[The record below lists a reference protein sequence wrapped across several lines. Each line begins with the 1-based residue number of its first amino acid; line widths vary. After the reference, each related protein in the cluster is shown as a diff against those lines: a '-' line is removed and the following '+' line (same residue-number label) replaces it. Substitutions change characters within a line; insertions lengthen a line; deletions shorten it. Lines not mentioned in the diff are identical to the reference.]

1 MKLIVTEK
9 PSVAMSIAKVLGI
22 EKKHDGWMEGNGYYI
37 TWCVGHLVELAQAGD
52 YNEAYKKWNLN
63 DLPII
68 PDELLYKVSAATEKQ
83 FKVVKKLMLDSNV
96 DRLICAT
103 DAGREGE
110 LIFRLVYYQAQCNKP
125 FDRLWIS
132 SMEDQAIINGFLNLR
147 AGKTYDCLYDA
158 AVCRSQADWLV
169 GINGSRWFSLLY
181 SGKLNV
187 GRVQTPTLA
196 MIVERE
202 LQIRNF
208 IKEKYYINHIDLDGL
223 DAIGEKI
230 KEKSQA
236 ELIRIK
242 TDGRDATIISVDK
255 SIISVKAPNLY
266 DLTSLQRDGNKY
278 FGLTAMETLNA
289 TQQLYEKKLV
299 TYPRTDSQF
308 ITADMKATA
317 EKLIP
322 QASQFLK
329 IPLNNHPD
337 SNAIISDKK
346 VTDHHAIIPTAEI
359 QSFDFRTLSQNET
372 VVLNL
377 IACRLLLATA
387 PRHQYSETIVCAE
400 CSGYTFKAKGK
411 TVVNAGWK
419 EPESLFKSMMK
430 IADKKKGDIVLPDI
444 SKDQVFTSVKAT
456 ISEHD
461 TSPPKRYTEA
471 SLLSAMETAGN
482 EFIDDGGEKKG
493 IGTPATRAAIIEKI
507 VQAEYIERNNK
518 QLIPTDAGIGLIA
531 AVPESVKSPKLTA
544 EWENRLKEIETGK
557 LSKCEFDEM
566 IKLFV
571 ASIVDPSK
579 SINES
584 LIGTFKNSKS
594 NQRESIGVCPRC
606 GNPVY
611 ESEKSFYC
619 SNKECKFVLW
629 KENRFFTDK
638 KKKITKRIAED
649 FLEHKKSKVS
659 GLYSSKKN
667 TKYDAT
673 ILMEDTGEKY
683 VNFKIEFH

>member
-1 MKLIVTEK
+1 M
-9 PSVAMSIAKVLGI
+9 AIAKVLDI
-22 EKKHDGWMEGNGYYI
+22 DQKHDGWMEGNGYYL
-37 TWCVGHLVELAQAGD
+37 TWCVGHLVELAQASD
-52 YNEAYKKWNLN
+52 YNAAYKKWSLS

-68 PDELLYKVSAATEKQ
+68 PGEFLYKVSASTEKQ
-83 FKVVKKLMLDSNV
+83 FKVVEKLMLDSNV

-110 LIFRLVYYQAQCNKP
+110 LIFRLVFYQAKCNKP

-132 SMEDQAIINGFLNLR
+132 SMEDQSIRNGFQNLR
-147 AGKTYDCLYDA
+147 DGKTYDCLYDA

-202 LQIRNF
+202 HQIKNF
-208 IKEKYYINHIDLDGL
+208 IKEKYYINHLDLDGL
-223 DAIGEKI
+223 DAVGEKI

-278 FGLTAMETLNA
+278 FGLTATETLNA

-308 ITADMKATA
+308 ITADMKVTA
-317 EKLIP
+317 EGLIP
-322 QASQFLK
+322 QASQFLN

-337 SNAIISDKK
+337 SSTIINDEK
-346 VTDHHAIIPTAEI
+346 VTDHHAIIPTGEI
-359 QSFDFRTLSQNET
+359 VSFDIKTLSQKET
-372 VVLNL
+372 IILNL
-377 IACRLLLATA
+377 IACRLILATA
-387 PRHQYSETIVCAE
+387 PRHEYSETIVCAE
-400 CSGYTFKAKGK
+400 CSGYYFKAKGK

-419 EPESLFKSMMK
+419 EYESLFKSRMN
-430 IADKKKGDIVLPDI
+430 IVEKKKDDVVLPDI
-444 SKDQVFTSVKAT
+444 NKGQVFISVKAT

-471 SLLSAMETAGN
+471 TLLSAMETAGN
-482 EFIDDGGEKKG
+482 EFIEEGGEKKG
-493 IGTPATRAAIIEKI
+493 IGTPATRASIIEKI
-507 VQAEYIERNNK
+507 VQVEYVDRKNK
-518 QLIPTDAGIGLIA
+518 QLIPTDSGISLIA

-557 LSKCEFDEM
+557 LLKNEFDEM
-566 IKLFV
+566 IKQFV
-571 ASIVDPSK
+571 IQMADSSK
-579 SINES
+579 AADES
-584 LIGTFKNSKS
+584 LVGAFKNSQT
-594 NQRESIGVCPRC
+594 NQRESIGKCPRC
-606 GNPVY
+606 GQSVFEGDKN
-611 ESEKSFYC
+611 FYC
-619 SNKECKFVLW
+619 SNRECQFVLW

-649 FLEHKKSKVS
+649 FLKNKKSKVT
-659 GLYSSKKN
+659 GLYSAKKD

-683 VNFKIEFH
+683 VNFKLDFH